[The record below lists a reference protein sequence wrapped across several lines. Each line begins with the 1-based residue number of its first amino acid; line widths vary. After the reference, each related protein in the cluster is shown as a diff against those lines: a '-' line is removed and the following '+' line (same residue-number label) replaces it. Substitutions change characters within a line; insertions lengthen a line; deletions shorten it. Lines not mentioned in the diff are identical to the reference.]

1 VYWLTQVVHT
11 LLDDGV
17 QSLMYSAKLH
27 IDTPAQAVQVVA
39 PEVSEKLDPVTQPEH
54 SVEPFADEYVPALQ
68 FRQLDCAFP
77 PSTALYVPALQ
88 SWHVED
94 PRDTENFP
102 ATQKTH
108 VPGVVAS
115 KAEEDVPG
123 AQSEHVVAA
132 DIPALNLPAGHCAQ
146 KPSVTADG
154 TVDRNR
160 PAAQFMTVCAIGG
173 SLPSGQ

>member
-1 VYWLTQVVHT
+1 MTE
-11 LLDDGV
+11 
-17 QSLMYSAKLH
+17 KLNL
-27 IDTPAQAVQVVA
+27 AVQLRHV
-39 PEVSEKLDPVTQPEH
+39 
-54 SVEPFADEYVPALQ
+54 VEPFADEYVPGAQ
-68 FRQLDCAFP
+68 FKQLDCAFP
-77 PSTALYVPALQ
+77 PATALYVPALQ

-94 PRDTENFP
+94 PRDAENFP

-108 VPGVVAS
+108 VPDVVAS

-160 PAAQFMTVCAIGG
+160 PAAQFMTVCARGG
-173 SLPSGQ
+173 SLPAGQ